1 MSIPAHPVVLLTE
14 AIKVVFAPVF
24 AAPAVVVPTTS
35 LLGRSLA
42 AVDPVALAAEV
53 ADLEADAARTAAART
68 HDDFCDALQAWG
80 RDLVDLAELV
90 LAPALPV
97 AAAGEELLEVLV
109 IGMLRQQYPRLA
121 AVLDAAGVFDDD
133 PLLGSRFDWAKLR
146 DFVLN
151 TPDLVDE
158 AFWDEMFGDN
168 LIDLDVTGRMPA
180 LLVALLLVAPQTIA
194 ALGRGDRRIAGLDPP
209 PVPPGASPQWQQL
222 RDRSD
227 GWVAITHPVVT
238 RDGALHRA
246 PITDLAAGFTPEQA
260 LSVLIRSQRRPFGAR
275 PVTDFEIWLHP
286 SVDVDAIDVPVSSG
300 FVARLEPGVRA
311 GFGYDGDTGQWNAAV
326 VPRPGSPVPIDTN
339 EATFSIEKDVTGAP
353 DVIIG
358 PPDDTRLIV
367 RDLGARLHLR
377 QVGEP
382 SVELVLR
389 AKGFGVVLTN
399 RWFRSLGESLSTLR
413 EGVRL
418 DADIEARVSEA
429 GGLSVAVDGAL
440 EFRKMSGKSL
450 KLKAFSLTI
459 HSYVVRI
466 VLRADQDDLDVRA
479 EVRPHWSATLGPATL
494 VMDGAGGW
502 LGWWADQPGDTKHCV
517 GLLPP
522 TGVGFQLQLYGVTAG
537 GFLDF
542 TRGPTER
549 YGGVVHVAIPALR
562 GVTITAFGLHELA
575 GAPTDDQRDRTF
587 IVVMGTTFRPGLAFG
602 PGIIWFGAGGLFGH
616 DRRADTDAL
625 RERLTSGAVGNLLF
639 ADDPVRNAPLLLG
652 DLRAIFPPK
661 AGVHVFGLTVQ
672 LGWVPLFD
680 DYFVRLA
687 LGLIFEFDGG
697 LSKVIVLGSVRIR
710 PPKLE
715 KVLDIQVDAIGVID
729 LGRETVEI
737 DITIRR
743 GLALGVFKITGD
755 GGLRASWGAQKYLAA
770 TLGGFHPDFNPAP
783 AVFPSLR
790 RVLLTFYKEDLPG
803 PIDELSASG
812 YLAVTTNTL
821 QAGLELKAAIKSGNW
836 KIEGTI
842 GGDALIRMPF
852 FFDISLHGGVHV
864 KYRGRNLIGVSFKGG
879 ISGPSPITLRGEVC
893 VSLLLF
899 DACWGDSIELGGG
912 GDLAAAAFT
921 SLVPVLAGELQVA
934 SNLMVTTPEDDLVA
948 LTRRETSGRV
958 VLSPLGAPTWTQNRM
973 PLGFPIET
981 FESGALDDA
990 QQLEVVASRPS
1001 VSFRDL
1007 FSPGSFVDLSEAEAM
1022 ALPAFE
1028 EHSSGLV
1035 VTAESTSAAAVTIAV
1050 EVEEIRLPE
1059 RRRRTPLFDIPEF
1072 VLERTQATSTPTTLP
1087 PRPGRFAVAT
1097 PAFEVVTP
1105 AGTTQATGLGAVH
1118 ARLRSRSP
1126 GVAVRHPADVVVAI

>member
-1 MSIPAHPVVLLTE
+1 MSTSPVLALTSIIE
-14 AIKVVFAPVF
+14 KAF
-24 AAPAVVVPTTS
+24 AAPVVPLAPTAS

-42 AVDPVALAAEV
+42 AVDPVRLAA
-53 ADLEADAARTAAART
+53 ALQDLAADAALTAAARS
-68 HDDFCDALQAWG
+68 HDDFCDALKAWG
-80 RDLVDLAELV
+80 RDLVDLAELL

-97 AAAGEELLEVLV
+97 AAAGKDLLEVLV
-109 IGMLRQQYPRLA
+109 VGLLRQQYPRLA
-121 AVLDAAGVFDDD
+121 AVMDAAGVFDDD
-133 PLLGSRFDWAKLR
+133 PLLGSRFNWDKLR
-146 DFVLN
+146 DFVLS

-158 AFWDEMFGDN
+158 EFWDEMFGDS
-168 LIDLDVTGRMPA
+168 LVDLDITGRMPA
-180 LLVALLLVAPQTIA
+180 LFVALLVVAPQTIA
-194 ALGRGDRRIAGLDPP
+194 ALGRGDLRIAGLEAP
-209 PVPPGASPQWQQL
+209 PVPSGASPEWTQL
-222 RDRSD
+222 RERSA
-227 GWVAITHPVVT
+227 GWVAITHPLVV
-238 RDGALHRA
+238 DNGELHRA
-246 PITDLAAGFTPEQA
+246 QITDLSSGFTPDQA
-260 LSVLIRSQRRPFGAR
+260 LSLLIRSRRRPAAPR
-275 PVTDFEIWLHP
+275 PVTDFEIWMHP
-286 SVDVDAIDVPVSSG
+286 SVDAESVELALPGD

-311 GFGYDGDTGQWNAAV
+311 GFGFDGDTGHWNAAV
-326 VPRPGSPVPIDTN
+326 APRPGLNAEVT
-339 EATFSIEKDVTGAP
+339 EATFSIEHPDTGAP
-353 DVIIG
+353 DVLIG

-367 RDLGARLHLR
+367 RDVGARLQLR
-377 QVGEP
+377 QAGEP
-382 SVELVLR
+382 SVELVAR

-399 RWFRSLGESLSTLR
+399 RWFRSLGEPSSSLR

-418 DADIEARVSEA
+418 DADIEVRISEA
-429 GGLSVAVDGAL
+429 GGLSVATGGAL
-440 EFRKMSGKSL
+440 EFRRMSGKSL
-450 KLKAFSLTI
+450 GLKAFRLTI

-466 VLRADQDDLDVRA
+466 VVRADQDDLDVRA

-502 LGWWADQPGDTKHCV
+502 LGWWADQPGDSKHCV

-522 TGVGFQLQLYGVTAG
+522 TGVGFQLQLERVTAG

-542 TRGPTER
+542 THGPTDR
-549 YGGVVHVAIPALR
+549 YGGVVHVAVKPPFLR

-575 GAPTDDQRDRTF
+575 GGPDDDRRDRTL
-587 IVVMGTTFRPGLAFG
+587 IVVLGITFRPGVAVG
-602 PGIIWFGAGGLFGH
+602 PGMILFGAGGLFGH

-687 LGLIFEFDGG
+687 LGLIFEYQQG

-729 LGRETVEI
+729 VDRETVEI
-737 DITIRR
+737 DVTIRR

-783 AVFPSLR
+783 AVFPKLK

-852 FFDISLHGGVHV
+852 SFDISLHGGVHV
-864 KYRGRNLIGVSFKGG
+864 KYRGHNLIGVSFKGG

-912 GDLAAAAFT
+912 DDLAAPAFT
-921 SLVPVLAGELQVA
+921 TLVPVLAGELALA
-934 SNLMVTTPEDDLVA
+934 SNVAVTAPEDDLVV
-948 LTRRETSGRV
+948 LTRRGSNGRQ

-981 FESGALDDA
+981 FESGSLDDT
-990 QQLEVVASRPS
+990 QRLEVFASRPS
-1001 VSFRDL
+1001 TPFRDL
-1007 FSPGSFVDLSEAEAM
+1007 FSPGSFVVLSDAEAM

-1028 EHSSGLV
+1028 EHQSGVV
-1035 VTAESTSAAAVTIAV
+1035 VTAEATRSAGVTKTV
-1050 EVEEIRLPE
+1050 EVDEIRLPE
-1059 RRRRTPLFDIPEF
+1059 RRRRTPIFEIPGF
-1072 VLERTQATSTPTTLP
+1072 VLERAQSTSTPTSVP
-1087 PRPGRFAVAT
+1087 PSPGRFSVA
-1097 PAFEVVTP
+1097 AARFDVVAP
-1105 AGTTQATGLGAVH
+1105 AGSPQEIGLSAVQARLASRGSGGAVQH
-1118 ARLRSRSP
+1118 R
-1126 GVAVRHPADVVVAI
+1126 ADATVVL